1 VQDHYDIAIIGGGI
15 MGACMAFFIAMKACK
30 VILIEREKKIAFH
43 SSSRNTGKVHAPFLY
58 DPIKKKS
65 ISKAAF
71 LGFDMLKKYC
81 FSRSLPFKEDGIILA
96 ATYDN
101 AIDKLYKYMEWG
113 YSNGLR
119 DYELKLLSKEELS
132 KTEPNIRCLSALY
145 CSRDAST
152 DYRAITEQLIEDA
165 KLMGCKVILASKLK
179 RISSSNDHL
188 ILHTES
194 GYVFADFIINA
205 AGGSSLHIAH
215 KTNVATQYSD
225 LHFRGEY
232 WQAPAEYNDLTKI
245 SVYSVPKY
253 PEFPFLDPH
262 WIIRTDG
269 RREIGPNA
277 VPVFGPYAYSWSI
290 NIRNFLP
297 KIIETSFSGARKTF
311 TDTQFLSLARNELI
325 SSFSKRAMIN
335 RVREFLPQLN
345 VNKFIRR
352 ATSGIRSCLVDSE
365 GKFIS
370 DILIAKTDR
379 SLHILNNNSPGAT
392 GSLPLAAKIVNRL
405 IEEGHLRCSADQTN
419 RSVLWDIKK
428 IAEEIP

>member
-1 VQDHYDIAIIGGGI
+1 VQGHYDIAIIGGGI
-15 MGACMAFFIAMKACK
+15 LGASMAFFIATKSCK
-30 VILIEREKKIAFH
+30 VILIEQEKKIAFH
-43 SSSRNTGKVHAPFLY
+43 TSSRNTGKVHAPFLY
-58 DPIKKKS
+58 DPVKKKS
-65 ISKAAF
+65 IAKAAF

-81 FSRSLPFKEDGIILA
+81 SSRSLPFKEDGIILA
-96 ATYDN
+96 ATYDK
-101 AIDKLYKYMEWG
+101 AIDKLYKYIEWG

-119 DYELKLLSKEELS
+119 DDELKLLSKEELS
-132 KTEPNIRCLSALY
+132 KTEPNIRCLSAVY

-165 KLMGCKVILASKLK
+165 KEMGSKVVLASKLRK
-179 RISSSNDHL
+179 ISSSSNHL
-188 ILHTES
+188 VLHTES
-194 GYVFADFIINA
+194 GHIFADFVINA
-205 AGGSSLHIAH
+205 AGGSSLDIAH
-215 KTNVATQYSD
+215 KMNLATEYSD

-232 WQAPAEYNDLTKI
+232 WQAPAQYNDLTKI

-262 WIIRTDG
+262 WIIRVDG
-269 RREIGPNA
+269 RREVGPNA

-290 NIRNFLP
+290 NVRNFLP
-297 KIIETSFSGARKTF
+297 KIIESSLSGARRTF

-325 SSFSKRAMIN
+325 SSLSKRAMIN

-345 VNKFIRR
+345 VNKFIQRG
-352 ATSGIRSCLVDSE
+352 TSGIRSSLLDSE

-370 DILIAKTDR
+370 DILVAKTDH

-392 GSLPLAAKIVNRL
+392 GSLAIAAKMVNKL
-405 IEEGHLRCSADQTN
+405 IEEGHIHCSGNQTN
-419 RSVLWDIKK
+419 RSLWDIKK